1 MSRLTTQFAE
11 IRQDELDDLHKEISR
26 LRDLI
31 IQIGDMIN
39 CDDGGPEQVCLDVVK
54 IIDAE
59 ISPTNATDHPARSAR
74 VHHLVGRSIYQGEI

>member
-39 CDDGGPEQVCLDVVK
+39 LSL
-54 IIDAE
+54 IHI
-59 ISPTNATDHPARSAR
+59 
-74 VHHLVGRSIYQGEI
+74 